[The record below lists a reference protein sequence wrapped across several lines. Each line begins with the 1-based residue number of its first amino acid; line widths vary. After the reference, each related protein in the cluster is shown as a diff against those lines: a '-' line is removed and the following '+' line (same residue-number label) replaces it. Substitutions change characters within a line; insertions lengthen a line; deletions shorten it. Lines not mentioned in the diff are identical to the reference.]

1 MESRPRDADNL
12 HQLKVE
18 ADRLLLELTGADRVF
33 RPAHTAFRPNTD
45 VYLSKSREA
54 LIIKLELAG
63 IDPSSVHLE
72 AEERMVRIRGE
83 RVDTSRAD
91 KVYQQME
98 IDYGFFE
105 RVLSL
110 PVDVNPQEATAR
122 YDDGFL
128 EVILPLPP
136 HSGLRR
142 IPVNVRDSEP
152 DTDEKGSA
160 T

>member
-12 HQLKVE
+12 HQLKAE

-33 RPAHTAFRPNTD
+33 GQAHTAFRPHTD
-45 VYLSKSREA
+45 VYFSKSREA

-72 AEERMVRIRGE
+72 AEERVVRIRGG

-98 IDYGFFE
+98 IDYGYFE
-105 RVLSL
+105 RVLNL
-110 PVDVNPQEATAR
+110 PVDVNPQEATAQ
-122 YDDGFL
+122 YDAGFL

-142 IPVNVRDSEP
+142 IPVNIRDSGS
-152 DTDEKGSA
+152 DMDEEGSA